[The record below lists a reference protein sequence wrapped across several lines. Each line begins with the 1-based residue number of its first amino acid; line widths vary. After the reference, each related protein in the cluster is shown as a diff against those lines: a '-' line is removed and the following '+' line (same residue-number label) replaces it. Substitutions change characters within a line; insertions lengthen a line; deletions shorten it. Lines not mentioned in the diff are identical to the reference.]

1 MRRSLLRRQ
10 QQLHIRL
17 NVQIRREQV
26 VILEILRRKLHQFDV
41 IRRQRGMRCEEP
53 QLVEQHIETSNLQR
67 IGDGRNRDVLDAFE
81 AKRQVHGLIR
91 VQPAEVRRGNQT
103 HRAGLQLRPSHRFER
118 IGLIRLGINNP
129 QRRKTLAQP
138 GIDRRRQ
145 VGSKDIGSIAGDEDE
160 RHARSLPYVA
170 ALVHWSPLRMPSES
184 TYDCIII
191 GGGPAGLT
199 CAIFLARYR
208 RPVLVID
215 SGKPRNYASRAIH
228 GFLGQHNIAPGE
240 LLARGRSEAEAA
252 GAEICHCTANRVE
265 RVGDIFEVTTSSGVM
280 RARRVVLA
288 YGVRDT
294 LPDIPDIE
302 SYYGGSV
309 FHCADCDG
317 YEVREKRVG
326 VIGWGKKAVGLALK
340 LLQWTDQLTIF
351 TDGHP
356 REWTDEHFSKLL
368 ALGIGVKDEKVISLI
383 GDNAMVRAAVLST
396 GEQVSIDALFFTIG
410 VERSCVLAEDL
421 GCEVDD
427 TRPNIIVDDHKQTSV
442 EGIYAVGDLV
452 PGSQLA
458 ITSAAD
464 GAIAAIAINKSL
476 LPPSRLV

>member
-1 MRRSLLRRQ
+1 LYLLAA
-10 QQLHIRL
+10 I
-17 NVQIRREQV
+17 VQ
-26 VILEILRRKLHQFDV
+26 
-41 IRRQRGMRCEEP
+41 
-53 QLVEQHIETSNLQR
+53 
-67 IGDGRNRDVLDAFE
+67 
-81 AKRQVHGLIR
+81 
-91 VQPAEVRRGNQT
+91 
-103 HRAGLQLRPSHRFER
+103 
-118 IGLIRLGINNP
+118 
-129 QRRKTLAQP
+129 
-138 GIDRRRQ
+138 
-145 VGSKDIGSIAGDEDE
+145 
-160 RHARSLPYVA
+160 
-170 ALVHWSPLRMPSES
+170 WSPLRMPSES

-252 GAEICHCTANRVE
+252 GAEICHCTASRVE
-265 RVGDIFEVTTSSGVM
+265 QIGDIFEVTTTAGTM

-317 YEVREKRVG
+317 YEVSEKRVG

-340 LLQWTDQLTIF
+340 LLQWTEQLTIF

-356 REWTDEHFSKLL
+356 REWTDEHHSKLL
-368 ALGIGVKDEKVISLI
+368 ALGIGVKDEKVISLV
-383 GDNAMVRAAVLST
+383 GENAMVRAAVLST
-396 GEQVSIDALFFTIG
+396 GERVSVDALFFTIG
-410 VERSCVLAEDL
+410 VERSCLLAEDL

-427 TRPNIIVDDHKQTSV
+427 KRPNIIVDDHKKTSV
-442 EGIYAVGDLV
+442 EGIYAIGDLV